1 MSPPNGSVFVERRTY
16 RRRRMMDA
24 ARLLPI
30 LGALLFL
37 VPIFW
42 TGNAEAPATTARGV
56 IYVFAIW
63 AGLIV
68 VSARLSRWLTPKGGE
83 DADWDRRE

>member
-1 MSPPNGSVFVERRTY
+1 MRQPNQPVFLERSTY

-24 ARLLPI
+24 ARLLPV

-37 VPIFW
+37 VPLLW
-42 TGNAEAPATTARGV
+42 APGEDASTTRGV
-56 IYVFAIW
+56 SYVFAIW

-68 VSARLSRWLTPKGGE
+68 VAGWLSRRLQHPEGDEPPK
-83 DADWDRRE
+83 